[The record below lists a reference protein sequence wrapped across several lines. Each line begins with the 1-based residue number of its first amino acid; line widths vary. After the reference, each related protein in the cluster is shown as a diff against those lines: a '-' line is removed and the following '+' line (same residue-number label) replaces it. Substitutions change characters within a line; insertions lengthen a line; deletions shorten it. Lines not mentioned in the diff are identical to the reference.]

1 MVLTDLPA
9 KAISSGSCSKDNEPL
24 SRLVWEIAS
33 ISVYLEDI
41 RQFLAREL
49 GVTGPQWMILMALA
63 SRDTEP
69 GVPVNAV
76 SKMMHVD
83 PSFITTQSKLLEK
96 RGLLSREPC
105 VRDARVVEM
114 SLTDQAHQQFAR
126 LAEQWEALEQFVFGQ
141 LTNQQAIEFV
151 NELAAL
157 KKRLEMARL
166 KVVLD
171 AVDHNPTFS
180 ANARL
185 PKSRKRP
192 GADSAGPE

>member
-1 MVLTDLPA
+1 MLTDFSA
-9 KAISSGSCSKDNEPL
+9 KAIGSGSRPKDNESL

-49 GVTGPQWMILMALA
+49 GITGPQWMILMALA
-63 SRDTEP
+63 SRDAEP

-96 RGLLSREPC
+96 RGLLSRQPSKS
-105 VRDARVVEM
+105 DARVVQM
-114 SLTDQAHQQFAR
+114 SLTDQARKHFAK
-126 LAEQWEALEQFVFGQ
+126 LAAQWEALEQFVFGQ

-157 KKRLEMARL
+157 RKRLEMACL

-171 AVDHNPTFS
+171 SVDRNPTFS
-180 ANARL
+180 ASTRL
-185 PKSRKRP
+185 PQSRRKKP
-192 GADSAGPE
+192 GADSAGLE